1 MDPESR
7 DIISAF
13 HDLYYNGLAGE
24 GRIYERTKWMGV
36 ACLKCPLD
44 MWAYQEIL
52 HEVRPDLV
60 IETGTHMGG
69 SALFM
74 AHILDLLGKGEII
87 TIDTQTAVRP
97 SHPRIRYVLGSS
109 ADETLVGDLLRG
121 RSDEV
126 RLVVLDSDHSEDHV
140 HRELELF
147 SPFVTVGSYLIVED
161 TNINGHPTLPSHGPG
176 PFEAVTT
183 FLKSHPDFVVDET
196 REKFLMT
203 FNPRGFLKRIR

>member
-109 ADETLVGDLLRG
+109 ADEALVGDLLRG

-126 RLVVLDSDHSEDHV
+126 RLDSDHSEDHV

-183 FLKSHPDFVVDET
+183 FLESHPDFVVDET

>member
-126 RLVVLDSDHSEDHV
+126 RLVVLDSDHGE
-140 HRELELF
+140 ELELF

-183 FLKSHPDFVVDET
+183 FLESHPEFVVDET

-203 FNPRGFLKRIR
+203 FNPRGFLKRIG